1 MSLFWHMSQ
10 GVWAGDGLKKIT
22 AMPLGLDFHTK
33 SEKLLVRESQ
43 EVRKRTREAQE
54 LKKRTTTSRVLFEVP
69 DQVSVADQTRL
80 LKAAQK
86 ATKPFRDRYRELLFP
101 VEPRQQC

>member
-33 SEKLLVRESQ
+33 SEKLPVRESQ

-54 LKKRTTTSRVLFEVP
+54 LKKPQLVFCLRS
-69 DQVSVADQTRL
+69 QTRCL
-80 LKAAQK
+80 WQ
-86 ATKPFRDRYRELLFP
+86 TKL
-101 VEPRQQC
+101 VS